1 MQRPDVSWWYV
12 EFQRVV
18 LGWIF
23 CPKCFSKVPRYCHIL
38 FYCKCYKAIAYV
50 THLQKPQKNLP
61 FLENGAAMKT
71 FRKSGYICSAICQ
84 QNWNFFHIIAKYE
97 LEDVSIA
104 RVPLIGTIVYCVT
117 SSNPT
122 RKALDMHRSNKEYT
136 NTRKTTRI
144 CTWRYTLGANAFS
157 LMKHKLIRQAWM
169 TPSWLYYNVVVRCL
183 PSTSIYKI
191 LEGVG
196 GCEGSAVI

>member
-38 FYCKCYKAIAYV
+38 FYCKCCKAMAYV

-61 FLENGAAMKT
+61 FLENGATMKT

-84 QNWNFFHIIAKYE
+84 QNWKNGTFCPSTISWKFPSGGKLILRLFFCKHSRAVLDINLS
-97 LEDVSIA
+97 LEDFLSQCLFPHSYPKV
-104 RVPLIGTIVYCVT
+104 CWVT
-117 SSNPT
+117 
-122 RKALDMHRSNKEYT
+122 LRS
-136 NTRKTTRI
+136 RI
-144 CTWRYTLGANAFS
+144 IT
-157 LMKHKLIRQAWM
+157 RQAICFLFDKGLRG
-169 TPSWLYYNVVVRCL
+169 PRGRFVRPTTIFANL
-183 PSTSIYKI
+183 QIINIY
-191 LEGVG
+191 
-196 GCEGSAVI
+196 VI